1 MDNTQDSDTFSPMP
15 QAIKKTKGRWRTK
28 KTVDGKNVHIPLFGR
43 KKKANNT
50 VDKGEYA
57 NAYIAQKKS
66 YMQYQFDGDIGAYTT
81 ALASILSSETTGV
94 REYRQMLGYL
104 NGMHQTILNGMN
116 LATFHDL
123 MLSNP
128 RIEKYLL
135 DNGFNVKDATGN
147 PVPLANLKVFDGS
160 SISGTVN
167 IVSNGNNG
175 KSGDLFSIARLE
187 VIPLTDKIYMSLSS
201 KGGFYYREGDILI
214 PFDRLTEQGFLE
226 EVGMLKSNQFIT
238 AVKSD
243 IEAFNQQIITLD
255 SSGVAAPGMRVGAD
269 GIIQGM
275 PDGTERGYTPGTDP
289 NAQFNP
295 GGGGGG
301 KDKPQDRQIKV
312 GYMIQALNT
321 SDIINEFGKL
331 LKESPVLYGQM
342 AMNGFNPSND
352 EGATPRFYNALESYA
367 LINGENPESI
377 LKTLDD
383 PAPDDTEKTYIA
395 DFFKFAK
402 TYNREKRAQ
411 TLSGLIKAFMVANNI
426 PPGSDVIP
434 DDPYDFYQ
442 KVVAS
447 DNPAT
452 AIYRNQWMNFVNPAN
467 AKTVSAL
474 YQLVTGRNPGYD
486 QYSQATGNAGYNTG
500 STQYEKK
507 PSSSSR
513 FDSNGNLRTGRSKQ
527 AQGSKWD
534 NFNSDSE
541 NTNKQASGD
550 GAKIY
555 TDEEISRMKSRNTA
569 SEGGDKFA
577 SMGGSG
583 KAGFTSSS
591 GSKFGGN
598 TTDAD
603 DFGAV
608 LKRKIPTAGRGKYD
622 LQVRMRNEILSS
634 NNEQV
639 KDALDAATSE
649 VNDYLAIKV
658 TDTPV
663 AQFLEDYI
671 INGNPR
677 IAPYL
682 QGNQDAK
689 YVDVDNVLNVFARK
703 LGLSTNT
710 GNADFDAYR
719 TVD

>member
-81 ALASILSSETTGV
+81 ALASILSGEATGV

-135 DNGFNVKDATGN
+135 DNGFNVKDATGKS
-147 PVPLANLKVFDGS
+147 VPLANLKVFDGS

-167 IVSNGNNG
+167 IVTNGNNG
-175 KSGDLFSIARLE
+175 KNSDLFSIARLE

-226 EVGMLKSNQFIT
+226 EVGALKSNQFIT

-269 GIIQGM
+269 GITQGM
-275 PDGTERGYTPGTDP
+275 PGGTERGYTPGDNP
-289 NAQFNP
+289 NSQSAS
-295 GGGGGG
+295 GGSSNS
-301 KDKPQDRQIKV
+301 KEKPQDKDIRV

-321 SDIINEFGKL
+321 SSSINEFEKL

-342 AMNGFNPSND
+342 AYNGFTPSDND
-352 EGATPRFYNALESYA
+352 RGAIPRFYNALESYA
-367 LINGENPESI
+367 LITGNSPKSI
-377 LKTLDD
+377 VETLDD
-383 PAPDDTEKTYIA
+383 PAPDDTEKANIA
-395 DFFKFAK
+395 DFFNFARS
-402 TYNREKRAQ
+402 YNSEKRAQ

-426 PPGSDVIP
+426 PPGSGVIP

-442 KVVAS
+442 KVIAS
-447 DNPAT
+447 NDPAT
-452 AIYRNQWMNFVNPAN
+452 AIYRNQWMNFVNPEN
-467 AKTVSAL
+467 AKNVSAL

-500 STQYEKK
+500 SSQYGKK
-507 PSSSSR
+507 QPSSSMY
-513 FDSNGNLRTGRSKQ
+513 DQYGNLRTDRNKQ
-527 AQGSKWD
+527 AHGSKWD
-534 NFNSDSE
+534 NLNSSTG
-541 NTNKQASGD
+541 NTNKQAS

-555 TDEEISRMKSRNTA
+555 TDEEISRMKSRNTVSG
-569 SEGGDKFA
+569 SESKFA

-583 KAGFTSSS
+583 KAGFGSSN

-598 TTDAD
+598 TVDAD

-608 LKRKIPTAGRGKYD
+608 MKRKIPTAGKGKYD

-639 KDALDAATSE
+639 KDALDAATRE
-649 VNDYLAIKV
+649 VNDYLTTKV

-682 QGNQDAK
+682 QGNRDAG
-689 YVDVDNVLNVFARK
+689 YVDADNVLNAFARR